1 MFTKNRPSRL
11 LKTHSEVNNTHVTPY
26 ITVTIIIKHHKNKT
40 KPNKTIGKTITMI
53 VRVRNNLGTMK
64 LKIDDDA
71 GAMESTIRDAVMQ
84 ECRQRQQR
92 DNNSSTKYKL
102 TKVLSFDPS
111 CTHAIDPNQTLRSQG
126 IQHGSMVYCRLEE
139 AEAEAAIEEEEE
151 EENRRHSLVR
161 DANISKNSGGK
172 AEVTAKKE
180 IDAID
185 LVDSRFASAPS
196 TEEETSGAVV
206 AFNINADAVFNED
219 INIPFVHATTRVN
232 NSSSATTNTAQ
243 TPIVYSTGQPPQPPP
258 QQPPPQPRTSYI
270 AVATGAPIPT
280 PTPTPTFT
288 AQCIFTTRTISTTP
302 TTTRDIYRLNR
313 DSSRRRNTNNSRS
326 CTPCL
331 CGVITCIVLLIII
344 LRIYEY
350 Y

>member
-1 MFTKNRPSRL
+1 
-11 LKTHSEVNNTHVTPY
+11 
-26 ITVTIIIKHHKNKT
+26 
-40 KPNKTIGKTITMI
+40 MI

-92 DNNSSTKYKL
+92 NNNSSTKYKL
-102 TKVLSFDPS
+102 TQALSFDPS

-139 AEAEAAIEEEEE
+139 AEAATEEEE

-172 AEVTAKKE
+172 AKVTAKKE
-180 IDAID
+180 IDVID

-196 TEEETSGAVV
+196 TEEETSDAVV

-219 INIPFVHATTRVN
+219 NNIPFVHATTRVN

-258 QQPPPQPRTSYI
+258 QQPPPQPRSSYI

-302 TTTRDIYRLNR
+302 TTTRDMYRLNR
-313 DSSRRRNTNNSRS
+313 DSSRRRENNSS
-326 CTPCL
+326 GCCTPCQ
-331 CGVITCIVLLIII
+331 CGVTITCIVLLIII
-344 LRIYEY
+344 IRIYGY
-350 Y
+350 

>member
-1 MFTKNRPSRL
+1 
-11 LKTHSEVNNTHVTPY
+11 
-26 ITVTIIIKHHKNKT
+26 
-40 KPNKTIGKTITMI
+40 MI

-102 TKVLSFDPS
+102 TQALSVDPS
-111 CTHAIDPNQTLRSQG
+111 YIHAIDPNLTLRSQG
-126 IQHGSMVYCRLEE
+126 IQHGSMVYCCLEE
-139 AEAEAAIEEEEE
+139 AEAATEEEEE

-172 AEVTAKKE
+172 RKVTAKKE
-180 IDAID
+180 IDVID
-185 LVDSRFASAPS
+185 LVDSQFASAPS
-196 TEEETSGAVV
+196 TEEETSDAVV

-219 INIPFVHATTRVN
+219 NNIPFVHATTRVN
-232 NSSSATTNTAQ
+232 ISSSATTNTAQ

-258 QQPPPQPRTSYI
+258 QQPPPQQPPPQPRSSYI

-280 PTPTPTFT
+280 PNPTPTFT
-288 AQCIFTTRTISTTP
+288 AQTTFTTRTISTTP

-344 LRIYEY
+344 IRIYGY
-350 Y
+350 

>member
-1 MFTKNRPSRL
+1 
-11 LKTHSEVNNTHVTPY
+11 
-26 ITVTIIIKHHKNKT
+26 
-40 KPNKTIGKTITMI
+40 MI

-92 DNNSSTKYKL
+92 NTNSRTKYKL

-139 AEAEAAIEEEEE
+139 VEAATEEEGE

-172 AEVTAKKE
+172 AKVTAMKE
-180 IDAID
+180 IDVID
-185 LVDSRFASAPS
+185 LVDSQFASAPS
-196 TEEETSGAVV
+196 TEEETSDAVV

-219 INIPFVHATTRVN
+219 NNIPFVHATTRVN

-258 QQPPPQPRTSYI
+258 QQPTPQPRSSYI

-280 PTPTPTFT
+280 PTPTPTST

-302 TTTRDIYRLNR
+302 TTTTRDIYRRNR
-313 DSSRRRNTNNSRS
+313 DSSRRRETNDSC
-326 CTPCL
+326 CTPCQ
-331 CGVITCIVLLIII
+331 CGVTITCIVLLIII
-344 LRIYEY
+344 IRIYGY
-350 Y
+350 

>member
-1 MFTKNRPSRL
+1 
-11 LKTHSEVNNTHVTPY
+11 
-26 ITVTIIIKHHKNKT
+26 
-40 KPNKTIGKTITMI
+40 MI

-102 TKVLSFDPS
+102 TQALSFDPS

-139 AEAEAAIEEEEE
+139 AVAATEEEE

-172 AEVTAKKE
+172 AKVTTRKE
-180 IDAID
+180 IAVID
-185 LVDSRFASAPS
+185 LVDSQFASAPS
-196 TEEETSGAVV
+196 TEEETSDAVV

-219 INIPFVHATTRVN
+219 NNIPFVHATTSVN

-243 TPIVYSTGQPPQPPP
+243 TPIVYSTGNPPQPPP
-258 QQPPPQPRTSYI
+258 QQPPPQPRSSYI

-280 PTPTPTFT
+280 PTP
-288 AQCIFTTRTISTTP
+288 AQLIFTTRTISTTP
-302 TTTRDIYRLNR
+302 TTTRDIYRRNR
-313 DSSRRRNTNNSRS
+313 DSSRRRETNDSC
-326 CTPCL
+326 CTPCQ
-331 CGVITCIVLLIII
+331 CCVTITCIVLLIMII
-344 LRIYEY
+344 RIYGY
-350 Y
+350 